1 RFPPLLRASAVTR
14 PGWRKG
20 HHLSLHSA
28 AVVPALQLPRG
39 APAEAAVAPA
49 PPCWW
54 RSLCLLPTWREGT
67 RAHATGSVGLR
78 PSSSYSDSRIP
89 RPRLTQRLLPGCRQT
104 APHSRSARCLHSL
117 WETRTP
123 TLTPP
128 GCIPAQH
135 VGARVDRG
143 AKEDAARRP
152 LLAVATHVHFDHSG
166 GLYQFDRVAVHHAE
180 AEALARGDNF
190 ETVTWLSDSEVVR
203 APSPGWRARQ
213 FRVQAVQPTLILQDG
228 DVINLGDRQLTVM
241 HMPGHSRGSICLHDK
256 DRKILFSGDVVY
268 DGSLIDWL
276 PYSRISDY
284 VGTCERLI
292 ELVDRGLVEKVLPGH
307 FNTFGAERLFRLAS
321 NYISKAGICHKVSTF
336 AVRSLAS
343 LALRVTNSRTSP

>member
-1 RFPPLLRASAVTR
+1 MSALEWYAHKSLGDGIFWIQERFYESGNRANIWLVRGSEQDVVIDTGLGLRSLPEYLYSSGLLRDR
-14 PGWRKG
+14 
-20 HHLSLHSA
+20 A
-28 AVVPALQLPRG
+28 AR
-39 APAEAAVAPA
+39 
-49 PPCWW
+49 
-54 RSLCLLPTWREGT
+54 
-67 RAHATGSVGLR
+67 
-78 PSSSYSDSRIP
+78 
-89 RPRLTQRLLPGCRQT
+89 
-104 APHSRSARCLHSL
+104 
-117 WETRTP
+117 
-123 TLTPP
+123 
-128 GCIPAQH
+128 
-135 VGARVDRG
+135 
-143 AKEDAARRP
+143 EDAACRP

-213 FRVQAVQPTLILQDG
+213 FRVQAVQPTLVLQDG

-336 AVRSLAS
+336 AMRSLAS